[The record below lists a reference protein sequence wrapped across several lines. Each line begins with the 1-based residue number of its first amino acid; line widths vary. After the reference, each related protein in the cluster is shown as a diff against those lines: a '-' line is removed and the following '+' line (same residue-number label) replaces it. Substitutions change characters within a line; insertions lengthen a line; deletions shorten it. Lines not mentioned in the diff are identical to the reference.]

1 MRRIR
6 CLRIRSIGMKKPR
19 TAQPK
24 EPVSDCSWCC
34 FLRKIRFLASSPP
47 PPVEAGGRKPSG
59 LSGCGSVFFLDDFRF
74 FRFFRFC
81 VMVLGNTQAER

>member
-1 MRRIR
+1 MTHPMKIGCVTLVFYGTVVSACLFSRSRMRRIR

-34 FLRKIRFLASSPP
+34 FLRKIRFLASSP
-47 PPVEAGGRKPSG
+47 R
-59 LSGCGSVFFLDDFRF
+59 L
-74 FRFFRFC
+74 
-81 VMVLGNTQAER
+81 

>member
-34 FLRKIRFLASSPP
+34 FLRKIRFLAFSPASTGGGESQVFC
-47 PPVEAGGRKPSG
+47 PVVDPY
-59 LSGCGSVFFLDDFRF
+59 FFLDDFRF

>member
-34 FLRKIRFLASSPP
+34 FLRKIRFLASSPASTGGGGSQVFC
-47 PPVEAGGRKPSG
+47 PVVDPY
-59 LSGCGSVFFLDDFRF
+59 FF
-74 FRFFRFC
+74 
-81 VMVLGNTQAER
+81 

>member
-47 PPVEAGGRKPSG
+47 PVEAGG
-59 LSGCGSVFFLDDFRF
+59 GSQVVCPVVDLYFFLDDFRF

-81 VMVLGNTQAER
+81 VMVLGNAQAER